1 MDEPSGYTGPLEAAN
16 RNIVAACLSLA
27 GLGSM
32 ALATL
37 SLVMALGDPA
47 LASRFDGGSYPSGS
61 GSEVHSAQTE
71 VVAAVVLIVLAT
83 VLAGIAVAFRSA
95 LVWRLIA
102 GISLLALVG
111 VVPLLWFTF
120 NLAF

>member
-1 MDEPSGYTGPLEAAN
+1 MDEPSGYTGPLADAN

-32 ALATL
+32 ALATV
-37 SLVMALGDPA
+37 SLLMALGSPA
-47 LASRFDGGSYPSGS
+47 LASRFDAGSYPPGS
-61 GSEVHSAQTE
+61 GSEVHSVQSE
-71 VVAAVVLIVLAT
+71 VVVAVVLIVLAT
-83 VLAGIAVAFRSA
+83 VLAAIAVGFRSA

-120 NLAF
+120 TLAF